1 MEHPDPFV
9 RKVAVY
15 WLSRIVQAHSSAAF
29 PSPPVELNKNGGRDG
44 DLPDTGMGMVGSTS
58 KVEVGVDA
66 NVSGIY
72 SYGRG
77 GNAGSAA
84 THLTAAA
91 VSVRNSL
98 PHVLPGILLSIGDT
112 HSSPRG
118 KDTFLPDQSTHSLA
132 EQANNCLQDAVRR
145 DGQAFIPH
153 LGGFILALRE
163 ELDSP
168 GGLIARNPPSVE
180 RRPYRMDV
188 KADGSG
194 IESTGWFHGSD
205 GVEERDN
212 ALILTRLCALQW
224 VVVLYEN
231 VVPNALKA
239 DFASE
244 FIDCIIYQ
252 LVDQP
257 PRIIS
262 ECEDLPIEFSLSPL
276 PPRM

>member
-1 MEHPDPFV
+1 MKGE
-9 RKVAVY
+9 
-15 WLSRIVQAHSSAAF
+15 
-29 PSPPVELNKNGGRDG
+29 GGIDAKA
-44 DLPDTGMGMVGSTS
+44 S
-58 KVEVGVDA
+58 GV
-66 NVSGIY
+66 S

-77 GNAGSAA
+77 GSAGRS
-84 THLTAAA
+84 TSHLTAAA
-91 VSVRNSL
+91 ISVRNSL
-98 PHVLPGILLSIGDT
+98 PHVLPGILLSVGDT

-118 KDTFLPDQSTHSLA
+118 KDTFLSDQTTHSLA
-132 EQANNCLQDAVRR
+132 ELANTCLQDAVRR

-153 LGGFILALRE
+153 LGGFIVALRE

-194 IESTGWFHGSD
+194 IESTGWFHASD
-205 GVEERDN
+205 GVDERDN
-212 ALILTRLCALQW
+212 ALILSRLCVLHW

-231 VVPNALKA
+231 VVPENLKA

-244 FIDCIIYQ
+244 FVDCIIYQ

-257 PRIIS
+257 PGIIS
-262 ECEDLPIEFSLSPL
+262 E
-276 PPRM
+276 